1 MRNYLH
7 RFAHLHTATSRVHWT
22 AATTY
27 RAPNKP
33 LLLLAVLDLC
43 AQGSLTTNL
52 VALTPDLGELF
63 AGYWSRVMPAD
74 RHGNLAM
81 PFFHLRREGFWHLVP
96 VPGQET
102 TLAALTTMTSTSQLR
117 TLLLGARLD
126 DELYDLIR
134 VGSLRNQLRAVLID
148 TYFAPEVQ
156 PRLVEQG
163 MTNLEAFRYSQD
175 LLATALLQPVRE
187 TTDLAARYRPNARD
201 QGFRRVVVTAYDH
214 RCALCGIRLLTDDG
228 HTAVDAAHIVPWSR
242 SHNDDPRN
250 GMALCRLCHWTFD
263 EGLVGVSAHYAVL
276 LAPRLAQT
284 PNVPGHLTALDGRRL
299 LGPAEDNLWPDHDAL
314 AWHRQQVLRA

>member
-1 MRNYLH
+1 MDYLH

-43 AQGSLTTNL
+43 AQGSLTSNL
-52 VALTPDLGELF
+52 VTLTPELGELF
-63 AGYWSRVMPAD
+63 AGYWGRVMPAD

-81 PFFHLRREGFWHLVP
+81 PFFHLRHDGFWHLVP
-96 VPGQET
+96 APGQET
-102 TLAALTTMTSTSQLR
+102 ALAALTTATSASQLR

-126 DELYDLIR
+126 DELYDLMR
-134 VGSLRNQLRAVLID
+134 VDTARDQLRTVLIQ
-148 TYFAPEVQ
+148 TYFTPARHAP
-156 PRLVEQG
+156 LLEQG
-163 MTNLEAFRYSQD
+163 LTNLAAFRYSQE
-175 LLATALLQPVRE
+175 LLVSAHTQPLRE
-187 TTDLAARYRPNARD
+187 TADIADRYQATVRN

-228 HTAVDAAHIVPWSR
+228 HTAVDAAHIIPWSR

-263 EGLVGVSAHYAVL
+263 EGLIGVSARYAVL

-314 AWHRQQVLRA
+314 AWHRREVLRS